1 MLLFLSLSQF
11 FVNKYMEK
19 DTPAQERI
27 SQILMYAGIITHCM
41 CYFNSAI
48 NPIIYYFMSAQF
60 KVSTISINNSYCIGS
75 ISWLMVMACRP
86 R

>member
-1 MLLFLSLSQF
+1 
-11 FVNKYMEK
+11 MEK

-27 SQILMYAGIITHCM
+27 SQILMYAGILTHCM

-60 KVSTISINNSYCIGS
+60 KVRSRFFKKRKKEMLIE
-75 ISWLMVMACRP
+75 V
-86 R
+86 